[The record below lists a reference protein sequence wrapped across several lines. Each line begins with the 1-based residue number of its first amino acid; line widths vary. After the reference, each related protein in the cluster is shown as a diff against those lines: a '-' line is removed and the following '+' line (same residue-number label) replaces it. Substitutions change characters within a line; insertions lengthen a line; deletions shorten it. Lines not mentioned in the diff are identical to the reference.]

1 MEWLVE
7 SSHETGS
14 FSLQFVFKTDRIQI
28 QYFAAFINLC
38 DHPIPSSSHGPS
50 APLHQSSGGSVK
62 NVPTQKEGGT
72 PIEPQQVEHNNYP
85 GGMKPRFLLV
95 LWSGKF
101 DSLAWSNHRPKRP
114 PIRCFARIHHVNV
127 VKPIILDL
135 PLWQFY
141 EQNHQFSW
149 IYHNDAG

>member
-1 MEWLVE
+1 MYGVIGRVIAGNWKFP
-7 SSHETGS
+7 SSICFQNGS
-14 FSLQFVFKTDRIQI
+14 NPGSIFCSL
-28 QYFAAFINLC
+28 YLC

-62 NVPTQKEGGT
+62 KGPTQKEAGT

-114 PIRCFARIHHVNV
+114 LIRCFARIRHVNV

-135 PLWQFY
+135 PFWQFY
-141 EQNHQFSW
+141 EQNYQLS
-149 IYHNDAG
+149 